1 MCLGKDA
8 MTTPKEVCLF
18 RECLLWVASEGMEIA
33 VDELPAPRPV
43 VMFCVGWVYRE
54 GAGD

>member
-33 VDELPAPRPV
+33 GAAPRRDV
-43 VMFCVGWVYRE
+43 LCGMGV
-54 GAGD
+54 